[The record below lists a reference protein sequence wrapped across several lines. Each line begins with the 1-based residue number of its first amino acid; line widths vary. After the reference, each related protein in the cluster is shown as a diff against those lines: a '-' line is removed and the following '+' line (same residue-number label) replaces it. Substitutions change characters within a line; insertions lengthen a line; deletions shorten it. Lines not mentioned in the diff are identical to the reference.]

1 MKEEKKEDEDK
12 LSCVNVEGG
21 DEGRG
26 RKERRN
32 EVKKRN
38 EVSCL

>member
-21 DEGRG
+21 EEGRR
-26 RKERRN
+26 RKAQL
-32 EVKKRN
+32 
-38 EVSCL
+38 CQ